1 MIYLRAGSY
10 DLFLIGCLTSK
21 SQLYVADRE
30 LFYFTFYFFFYGELM
45 LLPSLNLT
53 SPLSVSLPPSPTPP
67 SKVLEI
73 NYPVWQV

>member
-30 LFYFTFYFFFYGELM
+30 LFYFTFYFFLWRIDAATFAKFNK
-45 LLPSLNLT
+45 P
-53 SPLSVSLPPSPTPP
+53 PLC
-67 SKVLEI
+67 
-73 NYPVWQV
+73 